1 MDLLDKID
9 LVLACLYPGNE
20 HHPTLH
26 YLHEKLKDK
35 GINPEEIKDC
45 LLKLHRDGFIR
56 YEFEGGFVD
65 FYHDLA
71 RFIISFE
78 GKYFYET
85 YGSYKKKLALDNADG
100 NRLKVLTVWVA
111 VGTILVG
118 LASLLAAAHYLRAL
132 VQG

>member
-9 LVLACLYPGNE
+9 LVLASLYHENE
-20 HHPTLH
+20 SNPTLPW
-26 YLHEKLKDK
+26 LQEKLKGKD
-35 GINPEEIKDC
+35 INLEEIKDC
-45 LLKLHRDGFIR
+45 LRKLHRDGFIR

-65 FYHDLA
+65 FYHDFA

-85 YGSYKKKLALDNADG
+85 YRSYKKKLALDNADS

-111 VGTILVG
+111 VGTVLGG
-118 LASLLAAAHYLRAL
+118 LASLLAVAHYLRAL
-132 VQG
+132 LHG

>member
-9 LVLACLYPGNE
+9 LVLATLYNE
-20 HHPTLH
+20 SQQHPTLP
-26 YLHEKLKDK
+26 YLQEKLREK

-45 LLKLHRDGFIR
+45 LRKLHRDGFIR

-65 FYHDLA
+65 FYHDFA
-71 RFIISFE
+71 RFVISFE

-85 YGSYKKKLALDNADG
+85 YGSYKKKLALDNADS

-118 LASLLAAAHYLRAL
+118 LASLLAAAHYLREL
-132 VQG
+132 IHG